1 LDIKRKNSK
10 NPPLNEPN
18 NGGRGPTHRTTNP
31 ELLHKK
37 DRGRP
42 TEAVLT
48 LQRRGYGEQE
58 VLESVPG
65 AEVLRLNESQ
75 EQEEDQKKQDEV
87 TVRVESILF
96 VFFEEAGI
104 RSVPVFI

>member
-1 LDIKRKNSK
+1 MEDAARL
-10 NPPLNEPN
+10 
-18 NGGRGPTHRTTNP
+18 RTTNP

-75 EQEEDQKKQDEV
+75 EQQEDQKQDEV
-87 TVRVESILF
+87 PTVSESRKYYFLYFLIK
-96 VFFEEAGI
+96 
-104 RSVPVFI
+104 

>member
-1 LDIKRKNSK
+1 M
-10 NPPLNEPN
+10 PN
-18 NGGRGPTHRTTNP
+18 NGGRPKLRTTNP

-75 EQEEDQKKQDEV
+75 EEDQKQDEV
-87 TVRVESILF
+87 PTVSERRKYYFSYFLRKLF
-96 VFFEEAGI
+96 
-104 RSVPVFI
+104 

>member
-1 LDIKRKNSK
+1 M
-10 NPPLNEPN
+10 
-18 NGGRGPTHRTTNP
+18 
-31 ELLHKK
+31 
-37 DRGRP
+37 
-42 TEAVLT
+42 LT

-75 EQEEDQKKQDEV
+75 EEEEDQKKQDEV
-87 TVRVESILF
+87 TGRVESILF

-104 RSVPVFI
+104 GSVPVFI

>member
-1 LDIKRKNSK
+1 MPDKDGARL
-10 NPPLNEPN
+10 
-18 NGGRGPTHRTTNP
+18 RTTNP

-65 AEVLRLNESQ
+65 AEVLKLNESQ
-75 EQEEDQKKQDEV
+75 EQEEDQKQDEV
-87 TVRVESILF
+87 PTVSERRKYYFSYFLIK
-96 VFFEEAGI
+96 
-104 RSVPVFI
+104 

>member
-1 LDIKRKNSK
+1 MEATPRL
-10 NPPLNEPN
+10 
-18 NGGRGPTHRTTNP
+18 RTTNP

-65 AEVLRLNESQ
+65 AEVLRLDESQ
-75 EQEEDQKKQDEV
+75 EQEDQKQDEV
-87 TVRVESILF
+87 QLKNQYNIRFEFEVQVRVENIIF
-96 VFFEEAGI
+96 YFF
-104 RSVPVFI
+104 

>member
-1 LDIKRKNSK
+1 MEAAWL
-10 NPPLNEPN
+10 
-18 NGGRGPTHRTTNP
+18 RTTNP

-75 EQEEDQKKQDEV
+75 EQEEYQKQQDEV
-87 TVRVESILF
+87 QWVWKVYYSYFSRK
-96 VFFEEAGI
+96 
-104 RSVPVFI
+104 

>member
-1 LDIKRKNSK
+1 MEIARL
-10 NPPLNEPN
+10 
-18 NGGRGPTHRTTNP
+18 RTTNP

-42 TEAVLT
+42 TEALLT

-75 EQEEDQKKQDEV
+75 EQEEEDQKQDEV
-87 TVRVESILF
+87 PV
-96 VFFEEAGI
+96 
-104 RSVPVFI
+104 SVTYLVYLVVDLR

>member
-1 LDIKRKNSK
+1 MEAAQL
-10 NPPLNEPN
+10 
-18 NGGRGPTHRTTNP
+18 RTTNP

-75 EQEEDQKKQDEV
+75 EQQEDQKKQDEV
-87 TVRVESILF
+87 PTVRIFFKKKIL
-96 VFFEEAGI
+96 ECGNRENK
-104 RSVPVFI
+104 

>member
-1 LDIKRKNSK
+1 MPIRVRIPSTDGIMETARL
-10 NPPLNEPN
+10 
-18 NGGRGPTHRTTNP
+18 RTTNP

-65 AEVLRLNESQ
+65 AEVLRLNEIQ
-75 EQEEDQKKQDEV
+75 EEEDQKKQDEV
-87 TVRVESILF
+87 Q
-96 VFFEEAGI
+96 
-104 RSVPVFI
+104 

>member
-1 LDIKRKNSK
+1 MEAAVR
-10 NPPLNEPN
+10 P
-18 NGGRGPTHRTTNP
+18 RTTNP

-65 AEVLRLNESQ
+65 AEVLRLNDVSQ
-75 EQEEDQKKQDEV
+75 EQQEDQKQDEV
-87 TVRVESILF
+87 PTVSERRKYYFSYFLIK
-96 VFFEEAGI
+96 
-104 RSVPVFI
+104 

>member
-1 LDIKRKNSK
+1 MEATPRL
-10 NPPLNEPN
+10 
-18 NGGRGPTHRTTNP
+18 RTTNP

-48 LQRRGYGEQE
+48 LPRRGYGEQE

-65 AEVLRLNESQ
+65 AEVLRLNDESQ
-75 EQEEDQKKQDEV
+75 EQQEDQKKQDEV
-87 TVRVESILF
+87 
-96 VFFEEAGI
+96 
-104 RSVPVFI
+104 PVNVT

>member
-1 LDIKRKNSK
+1 MEAARL
-10 NPPLNEPN
+10 
-18 NGGRGPTHRTTNP
+18 RTTNP

-75 EQEEDQKKQDEV
+75 EQEEDQKQDEV
-87 TVRVESILF
+87 IYQ
-96 VFFEEAGI
+96 
-104 RSVPVFI
+104 

>member
-1 LDIKRKNSK
+1 MPD
-10 NPPLNEPN
+10 

-65 AEVLRLNESQ
+65 AEVLRLNNESQ
-75 EQEEDQKKQDEV
+75 EEQEEDQKQDEV
-87 TVRVESILF
+87 PTVRERSKHY
-96 VFFEEAGI
+96 FFEFFDKIILKCGNREKK
-104 RSVPVFI
+104 

>member
-1 LDIKRKNSK
+1 MR
-10 NPPLNEPN
+10 P
-18 NGGRGPTHRTTNP
+18 RTTNP

-65 AEVLRLNESQ
+65 AEVLRLNDVSQ
-75 EQEEDQKKQDEV
+75 EQQEDQKQDEV
-87 TVRVESILF
+87 PTVSERRKYYFSYFLIK
-96 VFFEEAGI
+96 
-104 RSVPVFI
+104 

>member
-1 LDIKRKNSK
+1 M
-10 NPPLNEPN
+10 PN
-18 NGGRGPTHRTTNP
+18 NGGRPTHRTTNP

-65 AEVLRLNESQ
+65 AEVLRLNASQ
-75 EQEEDQKKQDEV
+75 EEEEDQKQDEV
-87 TVRVESILF
+87 RYSE
-96 VFFEEAGI
+96 
-104 RSVPVFI
+104 

>member
-1 LDIKRKNSK
+1 MEAGL
-10 NPPLNEPN
+10 
-18 NGGRGPTHRTTNP
+18 THRTTNP

-75 EQEEDQKKQDEV
+75 EEDQKQDEV
-87 TVRVESILF
+87 PVSERGENIIFVLIFQENNSDMRES
-96 VFFEEAGI
+96 
-104 RSVPVFI
+104 